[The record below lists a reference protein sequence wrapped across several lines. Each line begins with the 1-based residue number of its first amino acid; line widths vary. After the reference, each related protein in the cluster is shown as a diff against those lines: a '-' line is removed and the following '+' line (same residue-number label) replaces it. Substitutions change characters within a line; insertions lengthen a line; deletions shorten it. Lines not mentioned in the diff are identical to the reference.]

1 MFFLLSNLL
10 IFQFLSILSHIGIV
24 YFSCNASCLHIC
36 IKHQLPRLNTDYS
49 AICVLNT
56 TTCKGVWQKKNQNTN
71 VKYLIKFKYKIRL
84 KKKTCSANLIK
95 NTITIFILRYY
106 VLRLRWGGVEQ
117 FRIYSLSECLH
128 CNMKKIF
135 PFNIPKLKFALPLGS
150 IIGKRLIVW
159 TI

>member
-106 VLRLRWGGVEQ
+106 VLRLRWGVLNNLESTLYQ
-117 FRIYSLSECLH
+117 NACIVIWKRFFLLIFLSW
-128 CNMKKIF
+128 NS
-135 PFNIPKLKFALPLGS
+135 PSP
-150 IIGKRLIVW
+150 
-159 TI
+159 